1 MASAE
6 TQKPACPACNQSD
19 EVKTMQAAYEAG
31 VDKCAPP
38 DMPTRHVSM
47 IPYILFSAIIVG
59 ICVFLIVVLIGGMES
74 GLPVIAQGILLSI
87 AFICIVAAL
96 VISFLA
102 FQRVV
107 NGDAEATVQFPAWDR
122 AMTTWK
128 SVYYCARDNVVFDP
142 KTGKVLTN
150 AQLAILRSMDEQS
163 VEAKSAAIAAQ

>member
-1 MASAE
+1 
-6 TQKPACPACNQSD
+6 
-19 EVKTMQAAYEAG
+19 
-31 VDKCAPP
+31 
-38 DMPTRHVSM
+38 
-47 IPYILFSAIIVG
+47 
-59 ICVFLIVVLIGGMES
+59 MEG
-74 GLPVIAQGILLSI
+74 GLPVVAQGILLSV

-128 SVYYCARDNVVFDP
+128 SVYYCTRDNVVFDP
-142 KTGKVLTN
+142 KTDKVLTN
-150 AQLAILRSMDEQS
+150 TQLASLRSMDEQS